1 MVQKKVSGL
10 LSLQMEDYLKVTM
23 QMVKKMLLGLAGG
36 ITKEQKKKCKVITKM
51 AKWLTNGFFMIKME
65 I

>member
-10 LSLQMEDYLKVTM
+10 LGLQMDDYLKVTM